1 MSVFQQIELG
11 QEAAGKL
18 TLMRSSYENIFYINL
33 IRSLVPFLNCLF
45 FFFRCRTKNT
55 SRSHKEINI
64 NHALTIY
71 EITQFLAGNKRSMP
85 FL

>member
-33 IRSLVPFLNCLF
+33 IRSLVPFLNCF
-45 FFFRCRTKNT
+45 FFFRCRTQNT
-55 SRSHKEINI
+55 SPSHKEINI